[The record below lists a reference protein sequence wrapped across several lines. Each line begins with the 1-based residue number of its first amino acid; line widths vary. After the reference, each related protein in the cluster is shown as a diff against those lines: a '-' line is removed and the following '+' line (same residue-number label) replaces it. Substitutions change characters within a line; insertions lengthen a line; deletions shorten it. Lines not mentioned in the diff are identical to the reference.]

1 MFFKQTT
8 PVLIAICAFN
18 SLFGLPSFAADL
30 TITPSPGGSRT
41 VPAAKQQVRVESKK
55 RAHPPGK
62 HSKAKREGK
71 KKSPAIKGVSKQRRG
86 KITHHLFDGTRVKFR
101 DDISSHTPFDIPFR
115 GRRLGTGLNDTGM
128 TTQTSEQ
135 PKQPPNTLP
144 GIGQK
149 ADATNSAGISSD
161 CRGKTAHPI
170 GTYRELTA
178 CYVHNHD
185 KGWKTQTY
193 LSKGLSSDRSSSS
206 NWGGGLAVG
215 FDY

>member
-8 PVLIAICAFN
+8 PVLFAICAFN
-18 SLFGLPSFAADL
+18 SLFGLPAFAADL
-30 TITPSPGGSRT
+30 TIFSSPEGSRT
-41 VPAAKQQVRVESKK
+41 APATKQQGRIESEK
-55 RAHPPGK
+55 RAHPLGR

-71 KKSPAIKGVSKQRRG
+71 KKSPAIKGASKQRRG
-86 KITHHLFDGTRVKFR
+86 KITYHLFDGTRVKFR

-115 GRRLGTGLNDTGM
+115 GRRLGTGLNDTGLM
-128 TTQTSEQ
+128 VQSSEQ
-135 PKQPPNTLP
+135 PKPPLNTLS

-149 ADATNSAGISSD
+149 ADTTNSAGISSD
-161 CRGKTAHPI
+161 CRGKSTPPI

-193 LSKGLSSDRSSSS
+193 LSKGFSSDRSSSS